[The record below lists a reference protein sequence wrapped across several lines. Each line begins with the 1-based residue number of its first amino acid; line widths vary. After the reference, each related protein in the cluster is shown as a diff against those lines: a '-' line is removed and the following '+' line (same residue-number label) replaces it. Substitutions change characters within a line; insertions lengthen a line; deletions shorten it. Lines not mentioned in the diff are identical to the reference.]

1 MRHRDDQVFFKERE
15 NKIGGKQ
22 KLEYKF
28 TIQVTVPTHNVKVVL
43 GYFHF
48 RPLKWRSF
56 AQLRKELCL
65 TPKHMSQILL
75 SHNFSV
81 ILNLIFFHSRQKS
94 QANRN

>member
-1 MRHRDDQVFFKERE
+1 MLMLIDMRHRDDQVYFKERE
-15 NKIGGKQ
+15 NKMEGKQ
-22 KLEYKF
+22 KLEYTF

-65 TPKHMSQILL
+65 TPKHMS
-75 SHNFSV
+75 
-81 ILNLIFFHSRQKS
+81 
-94 QANRN
+94 